1 MQTRGVTKISF
12 FFIWSAHHKF
22 VLLRAENRKYK
33 MKSILRTLL
42 LLLCLM
48 IGRVGYGQEVWELVT
63 DYSNLSTTDTYVIAG
78 NTMEHPDIW
87 WTMKNDEITK
97 ESYISTGSRLTI
109 SDDKIVSAISDKET
123 WSLVSSGTTGVYY
136 IKSTLGNYYLQC
148 GSGTQCLITK
158 EPSDSKLGNAKW
170 KIHYTDYDNDNV
182 YSVTGLFNE
191 FIDPVKMLAVYEGT
205 STTNWHAEA
214 RNNYKWIRSQEVVL
228 FKKTT
233 QKSASI
239 TSAEY
244 ATFSSPYALD
254 FSAESGLTVYTATV
268 NAAKMKVSLH
278 EVTSKKIPA
287 NTAVVLHGTQGT
299 YTGSIVE
306 TAENLVGNDLKV
318 ATSEMSGAE
327 HSIYVLNKKNGVLGF
342 YKLSNTGKLEA
353 GKAYLTLN
361 ASAPMLTFTADE
373 ATSVGHARSS
383 VKTDSLYF
391 TLDGRR
397 VMYPSRG
404 VFIHNGRKVVIK

>member
-1 MQTRGVTKISF
+1 M
-12 FFIWSAHHKF
+12 
-22 VLLRAENRKYK
+22 
-33 MKSILRTLL
+33 
-42 LLLCLM
+42 LCLM

-63 DYSNLSTTDTYVIAG
+63 DYDNLSTTDTYVIAG
-78 NTMEHPDIW
+78 NDDLDHSRWHTLKNHRIQYSSSLSPLPIGSTLTLETSQKRILSDI
-87 WTMKNDEITK
+87 
-97 ESYISTGSRLTI
+97 
-109 SDDKIVSAISDKET
+109 DDYET
-123 WSLVSSGTTGVYY
+123 WLLLSTDVEGEYY
-136 IKSTLGNYYLQC
+136 IKSTQPGDYYLQASNST
-148 GSGTQCLITK
+148 GSFIDAIRDN
-158 EPSDSKLGNAKW
+158 ENAKW
-170 KIHYTDYDNDNV
+170 RIHYTIV
-182 YSVTGLFNE
+182 GGSEEKPHTVTGLYNE
-191 FIDPVKMLAVYEGT
+191 NRNKMLAIYYTDSYNIDWRAYGPF
-205 STTNWHAEA
+205 NF
-214 RNNYKWIRSQEVVL
+214 NYIPGEEVVL
-228 FKKTT
+228 FRKVTT
-233 QKSASI
+233 QSASI

-373 ATSVGHARSS
+373 VTSVGHARSS

>member
-1 MQTRGVTKISF
+1 M
-12 FFIWSAHHKF
+12 
-22 VLLRAENRKYK
+22 
-33 MKSILRTLL
+33 
-42 LLLCLM
+42 LCLM

-63 DYSNLSTTDTYVIAG
+63 DYSNLSTNDIYVIAG
-78 NTMEHPDIW
+78 NYEPNGTVW
-87 WTMKNDEITK
+87 RTLRNDQVK
-97 ESYISTGSRLTI
+97 SANYLLAGSVLTI
-109 SDDKIVSAISDKET
+109 SGNRIINKINDTET
-123 WSLVSSGTTGVYY
+123 WILQSTETPDVYY
-136 IKSTLGNYYLQC
+136 IRTPKGSNYLQNL
-148 GSGTQCLITK
+148 G
-158 EPSDSKLGNAKW
+158 DSKSLVYSKPTGKNEVNAQW
-170 KIHYTDYDNDNV
+170 RIHYAATSEKDGV
-182 YSVTGLFNE
+182 TYSVTGLYNVGSSR
-191 FIDPVKMLAVYEGT
+191 ILAVYYG
-205 STTNWHAEA
+205 SSISWHAESPSK
-214 RNNYKWIRSQEVVL
+214 YEWFDKQEVVL
-228 FKKTT
+228 FRKVTDVN
-233 QKSASI
+233 ASI

-318 ATSEMSGAE
+318 ATSEMSGSE

-373 ATSVGHARSS
+373 VTSVGHARSS